1 MLWVSTS
8 LLCDITITTKVFL
21 VPLWRGKDFHTRV
34 PWSELKPGVS
44 NSWPILAHAPVFKE
58 VFSLN
63 PWNFSHGNKIQQDD
77 GHSCTRCCTSP
88 ITLRRRP
95 CRFQPGSP
103 IYERTFHT
111 TNYQSHLPTRPSASL
126 SSWISRVQ
134 SSFTPFFANTFANRC
149 ILSSL
154 AADWTTRH
162 RPPLSAYACQHSWP
176 IQEDFSITT
185 QLQWHVLEPPTKRLR
200 TTTQKIIGDPQFA
213 HEAGFSQDPFI
224 CQFQRLAFQKL
235 FPENQI
241 QPLSPKNTRY
251 HALSSWW
258 HRIVISKHT
267 EFSTVWSPGDIG
279 SFGPLQRVWTDDGW
293 DMYLRV
299 SPYPTALKD
308 LNLIF

>member
-1 MLWVSTS
+1 MATRSNKMMDIPARDAA
-8 LLCDITITTKVFL
+8 LL
-21 VPLWRGKDFHTRV
+21 
-34 PWSELKPGVS
+34 
-44 NSWPILAHAPVFKE
+44 
-58 VFSLN
+58 
-63 PWNFSHGNKIQQDD
+63 
-77 GHSCTRCCTSP
+77 
-88 ITLRRRP
+88 
-95 CRFQPGSP
+95 
-103 IYERTFHT
+103 
-111 TNYQSHLPTRPSASL
+111 QSHLDADRVDFNLVRQYMKERFTQPTTSHTSRQGQVLHCLRESHVCSHLLHPSL
-126 SSWISRVQ
+126 L
-134 SSFTPFFANTFANRC
+134 TLANRC

-154 AADWTTRH
+154 AAHWTTRH